1 MMSSCFLTIRRSSQC
16 ILVLTEIK
24 FDETFLISQFL
35 MGDFSKPCRFDRN
48 KHRGGVMVYIR
59 DTIPSKILEKKIV
72 AQTILNVFLQNL
84 IPQNTSG
91 YSEESIIR
99 PLKMMSIILIILIK
113 PLTLAATAERFWLLE
128 ISTQK

>member
-1 MMSSCFLTIRRSSQC
+1 MSSCCLTIRRSGQY

-35 MGDFSKPCRFDRN
+35 TDDFSKPYRFDRN
-48 KHRGGVMVYIR
+48 KHGEGVMVYIP

-113 PLTLAATAERFWLLE
+113 HLTLAATAERF
-128 ISTQK
+128 

>member
-1 MMSSCFLTIRRSSQC
+1 
-16 ILVLTEIK
+16 
-24 FDETFLISQFL
+24 
-35 MGDFSKPCRFDRN
+35 
-48 KHRGGVMVYIR
+48 MVYIR

-113 PLTLAATAERFWLLE
+113 PLTLAATAERF
-128 ISTQK
+128 

>member
-1 MMSSCFLTIRRSSQC
+1 MSSCFLTIRRSSQC

-113 PLTLAATAERFWLLE
+113 PLTLAATAERF
-128 ISTQK
+128 

>member
-35 MGDFSKPCRFDRN
+35 TGDFSKPCRFDRN

-72 AQTILNVFLQNL
+72 AQTILNVFL
-84 IPQNTSG
+84 
-91 YSEESIIR
+91 
-99 PLKMMSIILIILIK
+99 
-113 PLTLAATAERFWLLE
+113 
-128 ISTQK
+128 